1 MDTAPKNRFRAVT
14 AGTILSLQSIDA
26 NTALAQTRP
35 MRHRRPNSFGSRAAS
50 LALIAALGAA
60 GSLACATVARA
71 GTPDAKTKPLGSI
84 EETARAHLDRMAAFH
99 GADIYPGDVVETD
112 TGGALHLRLGSGQL
126 YLSASSSASL
136 EQRGAVASV
145 TLAKGSARFSWPD
158 PLYFE
163 LKTPVGT
170 LRGSGT
176 HASSGQVIIFNPQQI
191 VVTASRGD
199 LVLESDADFY
209 VIPEGKS
216 YRVVIEEGASESKA
230 AHGARRQGP
239 AQRKLLFFPIATTGS
254 VAEVIP

>member
-1 MDTAPKNRFRAVT
+1 MDTALKNRFRAVT

-26 NTALAQTRP
+26 NKPPAQTRP
-35 MRHRRPNSFGSRAAS
+35 MRHRRPSLFGNRAAS
-50 LALIAALGAA
+50 LALIAVLGATA
-60 GSLACATVARA
+60 SLACATVVRA

-84 EETARAHLDRMAAFH
+84 EETAGARLDRISALR
-99 GADIYPGDVVETD
+99 GASVYPGDVVETD

-136 EQRGAVASV
+136 EQRGSVASV
-145 TLAKGSARFSWPD
+145 TLAKGSATFSWPD

-176 HASSGQVIIFNPQQI
+176 HATSGQVVIFNPQQI

-199 LVLESDADFY
+199 LVLESDGDFY
-209 VIPEGKS
+209 IIPEGKS
-216 YRVVIEEGASESKA
+216 YRVVIEQAASDSSVA
-230 AHGARRQGP
+230 RRARRQAP
-239 AQRKLLFFPIATTGS
+239 AQRKLLFFPITTASS